1 MFSIEKQWL
10 ISQIRLITK
19 GAPRLWL
26 LVISSWLEFLK
37 LKIYCL
43 AFFDQKKKRVG
54 KLNVETYLSM
64 FLFFCVCV
72 GPLNGY
78 KHSHVKMYQDK
89 QILLLCVA
97 HTGASVHDVNM
108 TAMLCWHKTDGAAWR
123 DIVVNVTL
131 VNIYHFFILLPREHR
146 CQIRRRRL
154 FTLSPSFSAVILG
167 SGSYK

>member
-43 AFFDQKKKRVG
+43 AFFDQKKKSWEMKCRNIFIHV
-54 KLNVETYLSM
+54 S
-64 FLFFCVCV
+64 FFCVCV

-89 QILLLCVA
+89 QILLLCVT